1 MPTLT
6 THTDPSSAAATSRL
20 HVALDLGNTSWCL
33 AAAPAVSVAP
43 RVRVF
48 PARSLARLASELA
61 SARQHFGFAPD
72 APVVLCYEA
81 GRDGFWLQRACL
93 AAGITALVVDSSSI
107 EVSRRARQ
115 AKTDRLD
122 ATALL
127 RLLFRHAAG
136 ERGHWRVLHVPTVE
150 EEDRRHPHR
159 ELSRLTRERTRA
171 VNQIKGLLAAH
182 GIVLPS
188 LRRLPDQLAELR
200 QWDGQ
205 ALPPGMRDRLV
216 ATWTRLTLVQQQR
229 TALVKARRVELD
241 ESVDPAVQMVRQL
254 LRLRG
259 VGEVSAWLFTME
271 LFSWRRFR
279 NRREVAGVLGLTAT
293 PAMSGAR
300 RRELGIG
307 KGGSAVLR
315 GVAMELAWGWLR
327 YQPASALSQ
336 WYRQRFATGGSRQ
349 RRIGIVAVARR
360 LMIDLWRFVETGRV
374 PAGATLKA

>member
-6 THTDPSSAAATSRL
+6 THADPSGASVSTL
-20 HVALDLGNTSWCL
+20 HVALDLGNSSWCL
-33 AAAPAVSVAP
+33 ACAPAVSEAP

-48 PARSLARLASELA
+48 PARTLPRLFAELA
-61 SARQHFGFAPD
+61 SARQYFGFALNT
-72 APVVLCYEA
+72 PVVLCYEA
-81 GRDGFWLQRACL
+81 GRDGFWLQRACT
-93 AAGITALVVDSSSI
+93 AAGLTALVVDSSSI
-107 EVSRRARQ
+107 EVSRRARR

-136 ERGHWRVLHVPTVE
+136 ERGHWRVLHVPTVD

-159 ELSRLTRERTRA
+159 ELGRLTRERTRA

-182 GIVLPS
+182 GIVLTS
-188 LRRLPDQLAELR
+188 LRNLPDQIVHFT

-205 ALPPGMRDRLV
+205 ALPTGVRERLLT
-216 ATWTRLTLVQQQR
+216 TWTRLTLVQQQR
-229 TALVKARRVELD
+229 TALVKARRVQLEQ
-241 ESVDPAVQMVRQL
+241 SADPAVQMVRQL

-293 PAMSGAR
+293 PSMSG
-300 RRELGIG
+300 GG
-307 KGGSAVLR
+307 GVSWGSARVVR
-315 GVAMELAWGWLR
+315 PCCAGWRWSWLGAGCAISR
-327 YQPASALSQ
+327 RVPSASGIASASRPADHVSAAL
-336 WYRQRFATGGSRQ
+336 GS
-349 RRIGIVAVARR
+349 
-360 LMIDLWRFVETGRV
+360 WPS
-374 PAGATLKA
+374 PAG

>member
-6 THTDPSSAAATSRL
+6 THTDPRLAAATTL
-20 HVALDLGNTSWCL
+20 LVALDLGNTSWCL
-33 AAAPAVSVAP
+33 AGAPALSAAP

-48 PARSLARLASELA
+48 PARNLARLATELA
-61 SARQHFGFAPD
+61 SARQHFGLAPD

-81 GRDGFWLQRACL
+81 GRDGFWLQRACT
-93 AAGITALVVDSSSI
+93 AVGITALVVDSSSI
-107 EVSRRARQ
+107 EVSRRARR

-127 RLLFRHAAG
+127 RLLGRYHAG
-136 ERGHWRVLHVPTVE
+136 ERGHWRVLHVPSVA
-150 EEDRRHPHR
+150 EEDRRHLHR
-159 ELSRLTRERTRA
+159 ELGRLTRERTRA

-182 GIVLPS
+182 GIVLAS
-188 LRRLPDQLAELR
+188 LRALPEQLAQLT

-205 ALPPGMRDRLV
+205 PLPAGVRERLLT
-216 ATWTRLTLVQQQR
+216 TWTRLTLVQEQR
-229 TALVKARRVELD
+229 RTLVKARREQL
-241 ESVDPAVQMVRQL
+241 EQSADPAVAMVRQL

-259 VGEVSAWLFTME
+259 VGEVSAWLFAME

-293 PAMSGAR
+293 PSMSGER

-327 YQPASALSQ
+327 YQPTSALSQ
-336 WYRQRFATGGSRQ
+336 WYRRRFAPGGSRQ

-374 PAGATLKA
+374 PEGATLKA

>member
-6 THTDPSSAAATSRL
+6 THTTQPSTSTSTTL

-33 AAAPAVSVAP
+33 ACAPAVSAAP

-48 PARSLARLASELA
+48 PARSLARLTTELA
-61 SARQHFGFAPD
+61 SARQHFGVAPD

-81 GRDGFWLQRACL
+81 GRDGFWLHRACA
-93 AAGITALVVDSSSI
+93 AAGVTALVVDSSSI

-127 RLLFRHAAG
+127 RLLFRHTAG
-136 ERGHWRVLHVPTVE
+136 ERGHWRVLHVPTVD

-159 ELSRLTRERTRA
+159 ELGRLTRERTRA
-171 VNQIKGLLAAH
+171 RNQIKGLLAAH
-182 GIVLPS
+182 GIVLTT
-188 LRRLPDQLAELR
+188 LRALPDQLAQLK
-200 QWDGQ
+200 QSDGQ
-205 ALPPGMRDRLV
+205 ALPAGVRERVLSTWARLM
-216 ATWTRLTLVQQQR
+216 LVQQQR
-229 TALVKARRVELD
+229 TALVTARRVQLEH
-241 ESVDPAVQMVRQL
+241 SADPAVQMVRHL
-254 LRLRG
+254 LRLRD

-293 PAMSGAR
+293 PSMSGAR

-307 KGGSAVLR
+307 KGARPSCAVSR
-315 GVAMELAWGWLR
+315 WNWPGAGC
-327 YQPASALSQ
+327 
-336 WYRQRFATGGSRQ
+336 ATSPT
-349 RRIGIVAVARR
+349 AR
-360 LMIDLWRFVETGRV
+360 
-374 PAGATLKA
+374 